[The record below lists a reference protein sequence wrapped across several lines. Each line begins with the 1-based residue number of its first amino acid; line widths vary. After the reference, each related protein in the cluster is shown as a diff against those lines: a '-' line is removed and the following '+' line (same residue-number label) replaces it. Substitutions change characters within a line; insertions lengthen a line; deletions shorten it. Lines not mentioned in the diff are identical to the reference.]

1 MEAAGDFV
9 ALDEPQAGLQ
19 RLVARFYGH
28 AYDPHRHECY
38 AIGVTDWGVQSF
50 RYRGI
55 ERASVRGQVIVIH
68 PDEPHDGH
76 AGVPSG
82 FGYRMLYIDPTLVQR
97 ALGCAGAPP
106 FVPEVVADD
115 AETVSILAEAFV
127 DFPTPLEPLAGD
139 AVVARL
145 ADGLARRGDRRRTR
159 RRSSR
164 APARVEIARSFLVAE
179 CHRPVT
185 SADLEAVTGLDR
197 FSLAREFRAVLGTS
211 PHRYLVGR
219 RLEHARALIMSGTAL
234 ADAAA
239 AAGFVDQSHLTRHFK
254 ARYGV
259 TPGRWV
265 ALART
270 RSGATRDRTRP
281 LD

>member
-1 MEAAGDFV
+1 MEAAGDYV

-19 RLVARFYGH
+19 RLAARFYGH

-38 AIGVTDWGVQSF
+38 AIGITDWGVQSF
-50 RYRGI
+50 RYRGA
-55 ERASVRGQVIVIH
+55 ERASQRGQVIVIH

-76 AGVPSG
+76 AGVSSG
-82 FGYRMLYIDPTLVQR
+82 FGYRMLYLDTALVQR
-97 ALGCAGAPP
+97 ALGGADAPP
-106 FVPEVVADD
+106 FVPEVVAQDP
-115 AETVSILAEAFV
+115 ETASVLAEAFA

-145 ADGLARRGDRRRTR
+145 ADALARRGDRTGARRPKQ
-159 RRSSR
+159 R
-164 APARVEIARSFLVAE
+164 ASTRVEIARSFLAAE
-179 CHRPVT
+179 CPRSIT
-185 SADLEAVTGLDR
+185 SAHLEAVTGLDR
-197 FSLAREFRAVLGTS
+197 FTLAREFRAILGTS

-219 RLEHARALIMSGTAL
+219 RLEHARALIMSGAAL

-254 ARYGV
+254 ARYGM
-259 TPGRWV
+259 TPGRWMTLV
-265 ALART
+265 RARS
-270 RSGATRDRTRP
+270 RIMPARTRP